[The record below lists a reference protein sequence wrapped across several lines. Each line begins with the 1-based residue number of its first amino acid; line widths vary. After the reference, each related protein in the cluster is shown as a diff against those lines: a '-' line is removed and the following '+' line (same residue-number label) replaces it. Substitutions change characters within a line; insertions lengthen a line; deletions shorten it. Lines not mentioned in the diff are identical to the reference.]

1 MEIKIDKRL
10 IDEAVQDAVAEIKQ
24 NFIEKSAIDDIRRIL
39 SQNRIATDKYG
50 EVVMWDDIKR
60 VLEDKGYEQ
69 ECDDCISRK
78 AVLELAAKGNLVS
91 NSNYESVRKAINNLP
106 SVSIRNQRW
115 IPISERLPEKEGR
128 YLCTVGSNHRNP
140 REMYYA
146 PQEWA
151 KESDNA
157 TWRST
162 DGSYVYDWF
171 VEAWMPLPEPYK
183 EVKADASNE

>member
-1 MEIKIDKRL
+1 MKTYVEINNTPSDH
-10 IDEAVQDAVAEIKQ
+10 
-24 NFIEKSAIDDIRRIL
+24 
-39 SQNRIATDKYG
+39 DKYIVARHDKDTRSFWFWG
-50 EVVMWDDIKR
+50 SY
-60 VLEDKGYEQ
+60 EDKDYEQ

-91 NSNYESVRKAINNLP
+91 NSNYESVCKAINGLP
-106 SVSIRNQRW
+106 SASIRNQRW
-115 IPISERLPEKEGR
+115 IPVSERLPEKEGR
-128 YLCTVGSNHRNP
+128 YLCTVGSNYRNP

-171 VEAWMPLPEPYK
+171 VEAWIPLPEPYK